1 MMWIDDW
8 IYIDTLSDAS
18 WNLKEAPP
26 VTVQEWLDKWRQ
38 LVKCEKDFCGYD
50 EHELMTRMV
59 SELAALVDKA
69 P

>member
-1 MMWIDDW
+1 M
-8 IYIDTLSDAS
+8 
-18 WNLKEAPP
+18 
-26 VTVQEWLDKWRQ
+26 TVQEWLDKWRQ